1 MEDIRKVTF
10 NCLKNQI
17 KNSEELSRMTDEY
30 PSTKDMIGAIKGVIA
45 LYYAYKFSINKAV
58 EGKLHYIT
66 HQGDKKQFQAYEK
79 LSIIDLEQFAQTCFD
94 KGDYALSI
102 EFVRNILILLPKLK
116 ESKVLNGL
124 SKRIN
129 NMKENLIKLNN
140 GYLEKHQTF
149 ISKNYIVLPYFVDK
163 KLRKKKKQPIFI
175 DNETFNTNL
184 GVECDNRSEREFM
197 ESCQLDILGM
207 MSQKHKGYLCRYLH
221 HNNPYLKLGPFKE
234 EMNAHIPYSVVFH
247 DILTETE
254 MSKFI
259 LQNRNSS
266 NSMLMI

>member
-1 MEDIRKVTF
+1 MEDLRHVTS
-10 NCLKNQI
+10 NCFKNQI
-17 KNSEELSRMTDEY
+17 KHSEELSRMTHDY
-30 PSTKDMIGAIKGVIA
+30 PTTQDIIGAIKGVVA
-45 LYYAYKFSINKAV
+45 LYYAYKFNVIKAV
-58 EGKLHYIT
+58 EGKLNYIT
-66 HQGDKKQFQAYEK
+66 HQGENKNFQAYEK
-79 LSIIDLEQFAQTCFD
+79 LSIVDLEQFAQTCFD

-102 EFVRNILILLPKLK
+102 EFVRNILTLLPKLK
-116 ESKVLNGL
+116 ESDNKFSKDWNEM
-124 SKRIN
+124 SKRVN
-129 NMKENLIKLNN
+129 LMKENLIKLNN
-140 GYLEKHQTF
+140 GYLEKHQKI
-149 ISKNYIVLPYFVDK
+149 ISKNYIVLPYLVDK

-175 DNETFNTNL
+175 ENETFTTNL

-197 ESCQLDILGM
+197 ESCQLDILGT
-207 MSQKHKGYLCRYLH
+207 MSQKHIGYLCRYLH

-266 NSMLMI
+266 